1 MAKRRRNG
9 EGCFSKNG
17 NGYDYRIPY
26 TDNSG
31 NTKYKY
37 FWAVFQKK
45 CIFALV
51 F

>member
-1 MAKRRRNG
+1 MHISVMKKIKQCYL
-9 EGCFSKNG
+9 GCIVK
-17 NGYDYRIPY
+17 
-26 TDNSG
+26 
-31 NTKYKY
+31 KYKY